1 MTCTEKL
8 SLGAYALGTLDPDD
22 RARVESHLDRCP
34 DCRQALVEFS
44 GLPGLLARVP
54 RAELTD
60 EPVVATDVAFRRLL
74 DTAAAQRRARRRR
87 YLLAAAAAVI
97 VALGAGAGLGV
108 WVEAGGPG
116 GSTAT
121 TVAASSGVVHARA
134 AVSATDSGSKV
145 QLWLNGV
152 PAALKCRLVAV
163 AVDGHRE
170 TASSWEAT
178 YDGEATVTGWV
189 SIPRNNIQRLVIET
203 FSGQTLVTMPLRA

>member
-8 SLGAYALGTLDPDD
+8 SLGAYALGTLDPDE
-22 RARVESHLDRCP
+22 RAGVESHLDRCH
-34 DCRQALVEFS
+34 DCRRALAEFS
-44 GLPGLLARVP
+44 PLPGLLARVS

-87 YLLAAAAAVI
+87 YLLAAAAAVL
-97 VALGAGAGLGV
+97 VALGGGAGLGA
-108 WVEAGGPG
+108 WVGAGGPG

-121 TVAASSGVVHARA
+121 TVAASSGPVHARA
-134 AVSATDSGSKV
+134 AVVATDSGSKV

-178 YDGEATVTGWV
+178 YEGEATVTGWV
-189 SIPRNNIQRLVIET
+189 SIPPHDIQQLMVET
-203 FSGQTLVTMPLRA
+203 FGGRTLVTMPLRV